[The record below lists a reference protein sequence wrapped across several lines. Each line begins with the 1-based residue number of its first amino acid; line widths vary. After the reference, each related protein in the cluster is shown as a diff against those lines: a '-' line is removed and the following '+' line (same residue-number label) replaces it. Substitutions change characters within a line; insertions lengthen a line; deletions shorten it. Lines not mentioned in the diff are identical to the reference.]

1 MRSEYAAQLWTLLDK
16 YESSV
21 RHTAYIPSN
30 MPDFSYFDRPIQTHS
45 EQNISN
51 QNIQSEQ
58 NQPTKTTPT
67 PTSPQTRQIIDV
79 ATGIASC
86 RKCSIAANTRNK
98 VPGQGA
104 IPAKIMVVSFYTD
117 DEAENTM
124 YPLSGNVLNQFSKW
138 LGAIK
143 LSLSDVYVTNLI
155 KCNPHN
161 QSINKNFVENCLFH
175 LDNEM
180 KIINPVIILTL
191 GSTVVSSLCQRYV
204 DINMYHGQMLN
215 YRGFPVFPTFHP
227 TDVLSNPY
235 LRKPVWDDLQ
245 RFRAVFDNILRE
257 PGYHFE

>member
-21 RHTAYIPSN
+21 RRTAYIPSD
-30 MPDFSYFDRPIQTHS
+30 MPDFSHFDRPTTALN
-45 EQNISN
+45 EQNNPKPNILTEQSN
-51 QNIQSEQ
+51 VNKPT
-58 NQPTKTTPT
+58 QPA
-67 PTSPQTRQIIDV
+67 SPQTRQIIDV
-79 ATGIASC
+79 ATEIAAC
-86 RKCSIAANTRNK
+86 RKCTIAANTKNK

-104 IPAKIMVVSFYTD
+104 IPAKIMVISFYTD
-117 DEAENTM
+117 DEAEKSM
-124 YPLSGNVLNQFSKW
+124 YPLSGNVLSQFGKW

-161 QSINKNFVENCLFH
+161 QGINKNYVENCLFH
-175 LDNEM
+175 LDSEI
-180 KIINPVIILTL
+180 KIIKPLIIMTL

-227 TDVLSNPY
+227 TDVLSNPF

-245 RFRAVFDNILRE
+245 RFRAVFDKMLSE
-257 PGYHFE
+257 PGYNFE